1 MIGAN
6 WERLRQSTAADSAP
20 AARLAPIH
28 SATWAASSSTV
39 SSRAALTRPG
49 PAAGEGRSSST
60 CTLAA
65 ARSGAAT
72 WLATARIAWW
82 LRQLVDSGSCRA
94 SDSSRNARGNRLS
107 VVALAPRQP

>member
-1 MIGAN
+1 MTGAN
-6 WERLRQSTAADSAP
+6 CERLRQSTAALAAP
-20 AARLAPIH
+20 AARRAAIH

-39 SSRAALTRPG
+39 SRRATATRPR
-49 PAAGEGRSSST
+49 PAAGDGRSCST

-65 ARSGAAT
+65 SRSGAAT
-72 WLATARIAWW
+72 WLATSRIDWS
-82 LRQLVDSGSCRA
+82 LRQLVDSGSCSA